1 MADLSLN
8 EKLQP
13 SLLDRL
19 TDERPYE
26 KEEPRSQRVISVT
39 RLRALVRRDMGWLLN
54 AGNLES
60 MVDLESYPEVRN
72 SVLNFGIP
80 DLSGLMVSDLNQE
93 DIERM
98 ILDALLAY
106 EPRILANTLR
116 VRADV
121 SSDRM
126 NQNAIM
132 FEIEGRLWAQ
142 PMPAELFLKTEI
154 DLETGQVEVRDAA
167 EVAGS

>member
-167 EVAGS
+167 EVAGP